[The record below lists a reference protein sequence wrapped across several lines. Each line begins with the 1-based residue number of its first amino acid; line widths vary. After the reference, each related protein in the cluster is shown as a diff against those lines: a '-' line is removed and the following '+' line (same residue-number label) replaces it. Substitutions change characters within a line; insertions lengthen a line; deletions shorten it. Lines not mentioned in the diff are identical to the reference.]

1 MEEETKTIIIAVI
14 LSIIFSSLCT
24 SGIIIGIPGMREM
37 LRGPQG
43 PEGEQGPIG
52 PKGDKGEPAPKIV
65 FARWEVHWYTLKLT
79 QQWDKEVGIS
89 TFSPIFD
96 YNWGTKTIF
105 SEYSELIGFEA
116 FMQVNIQRNG
126 PVTFT
131 IGSDDG
137 SRLFVD
143 GIEIINNWDS
153 HLYLTK
159 STTINLSQG
168 LHTLTLHYYNVA
180 SYARASFSCDL
191 DVLMWY
197 EST

>member
-1 MEEETKTIIIAVI
+1 MEEETKTIVTAVI
-14 LSIIFSSLCT
+14 LSIVLSSLCT
-24 SGIIIGIPGMREM
+24 SGIIIGIPGIREM

-52 PKGDKGEPAPKIV
+52 PKGDKGEPAPKII
-65 FARWEVHWYTLKLT
+65 FAQWEVHWYTIKLT
-79 QQWDKEVGIS
+79 LEWDKAVGTS

-105 SEYSELIGFEA
+105 SEYTELIGFEA

-168 LHTLTLHYYNVA
+168 IHTLTLHYYNVA
-180 SYARASFSCDL
+180 SYARVSFSCDL

-197 EST
+197 ENT